1 MYEQKNVR
9 IVYINIKTD
18 KFKNDVIITKRG
30 NKSQFMINKWELIY
44 VTQLNNLIKPEHR
57 NLNGVHT
64 AHRNNYATDAT
75 FYVQSNPLT

>member
-1 MYEQKNVR
+1 
-9 IVYINIKTD
+9 
-18 KFKNDVIITKRG
+18 
-30 NKSQFMINKWELIY
+30 MINKWELIY

-75 FYVQSNPLT
+75 FYV